1 MNSRPSVFDSLV
13 LPALFLG
20 MIGGGYWSGVR
31 MSNEGCGWTNGL
43 IWGLAWY
50 YLSASCRDD
59 NQRPYGSGWFVL
71 ASVVGFYLGGQHGYG
86 QFHSW
91 IQGMFHLNYNDG
103 ELVEIPPRLG
113 YWWVFLCGCGW
124 GGVAGVVLS
133 WTGFVRRIPWWQ
145 WVARICLVVGVAWAF
160 REFALARMDLIMPL
174 YGQVDYSNLEACP
187 DCACPDCKRTVRTLV
202 ESMMWLGFYVGGLI
216 FEVLRRDWNKVGFI
230 VTTGVGFGCAF
241 TAFEWLHLPLFQS
254 GSLWKY
260 WESSCGVLGGVTLGV
275 SFYLFNRPRSD
286 DISTDQRDGSSARW
300 ISAAER
306 LIGVWLPLLVS
317 FYVVTKKK
325 SQYYFTWFGM
335 EKNVF
340 MESVDLY
347 LAILLTAIGCVVA
360 CQTLWRSGSG
370 LSVPA
375 VPRAGWLF
383 LTSYIAMFLVSRLHS
398 LDGIIDNASQRFEV
412 APYGVPFVLGMVF
425 FSCISIRRRRYSK
438 NGHSMGDAHDGV

>member
-1 MNSRPSVFDSLV
+1 MNPRPSVFDSLV
-13 LPALFLG
+13 LPSLFLG
-20 MIGGGYWSGVR
+20 MVGGSYWSGVR

-50 YLSASCRDD
+50 YLSASRHDGS
-59 NQRPYGSGWFVL
+59 QRPYGSGWFVL

-91 IQGMFHLNYNDG
+91 IQGMFHLNYDDG
-103 ELVEIPPRLG
+103 ELIEIPPRLG

-133 WTGFVRRIPWWQ
+133 WTGFVRRTAWWQ
-145 WVARICLVVGVAWAF
+145 WVARICLVVAVAWAF
-160 REFALARMDLIMPL
+160 REFALTRMDLIMPL
-174 YGQVDYSNLEACP
+174 YEQVDYSNLEACP
-187 DCACPDCKRTVRTLV
+187 DCACPDCERTVRTLV

-241 TAFEWLHLPLFQS
+241 TAFEWLHLPLFRS

-260 WESSCGVLGGVTLGV
+260 WESSCGVLGGGTLGV
-275 SFYLFNRPRSD
+275 TFYLFNRSRSD
-286 DISTDQRDGSSARW
+286 DVSTDQRDGSSARW
-300 ISAAER
+300 ILVAER
-306 LIGVWLPLLVS
+306 LIGVWLPVLVS
-317 FYVVTKKK
+317 FYVVTRKK

-335 EKNVF
+335 EKNAF
-340 MESVDLY
+340 MDSVDFY
-347 LAILLTAIGCVVA
+347 LPILLIVIGCIVA
-360 CQTLWRSGSG
+360 CQTLWRARSG
-370 LSVPA
+370 LCVPA

-398 LDGIIDNASQRFEV
+398 FDGIIDNASQRFEV

-438 NGHSMGDAHDGV
+438 NRHSMGVAHDGL